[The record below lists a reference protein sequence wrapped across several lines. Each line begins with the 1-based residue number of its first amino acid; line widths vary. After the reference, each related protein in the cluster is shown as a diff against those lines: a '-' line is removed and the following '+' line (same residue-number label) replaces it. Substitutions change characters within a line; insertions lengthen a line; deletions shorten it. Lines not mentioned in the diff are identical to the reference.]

1 MNQSS
6 VPDRLVQ
13 SVCQNPYPSADLG
26 HLQPFIKA
34 ALAPA
39 DTPSDL
45 YASPLICE
53 NSGLKFGIYTVNRE
67 GGRNK

>member
-26 HLQPFIKA
+26 HLQ
-34 ALAPA
+34 L
-39 DTPSDL
+39 S
-45 YASPLICE
+45 
-53 NSGLKFGIYTVNRE
+53 LKQHLRLLTHLQTCTLLL
-67 GGRNK
+67 